1 MFIREYILSFNH
13 MKTGK
18 NTDGLTEGEWILIF
32 NDEII
37 DHSANVED
45 MLRLAQKKYQNEK
58 ISNDSI
64 KISKILPKT
73 TPREI
78 LLDK

>member
-1 MFIREYILSFNH
+1 MTLRDNTNEL
-13 MKTGK
+13 
-18 NTDGLTEGEWILIF
+18 TDGEWVLLF

-45 MLRLAQKKYQNEK
+45 MLKLAQEKFPEGKYP
-58 ISNDSI
+58 NDSI
-64 KISKILPKT
+64 KISKIFQKM
-73 TPREI
+73 TPRET

>member
-1 MFIREYILSFNH
+1 
-13 MKTGK
+13 MKPGK
-18 NTDGLTEGEWILIF
+18 NTNGVIEGEWVLLF

-45 MLRLAQKKYQNEK
+45 MLLLAQKKYQNEK

-64 KISKILPKT
+64 KISKVLPKT